1 MAKENT
7 KAVKETADN
16 EKYEALLARIEA
28 LEKENDELLKKDLPE
43 EKSPLSA
50 EKQAA
55 EDYLNEKVK
64 IKLFKDGK
72 DYKDDVVVG
81 INGKIIQ
88 IKRGVEVEI
97 ERKYALLLDQAQIQ
111 SIKAAEMIEE
121 KVRDFAAQNV

>member
-28 LEKENDELLKKDLPE
+28 LEKENDELIKKDLPE
-43 EKSPLSA
+43 EKSPLSE

-55 EDYLNEKVK
+55 ENYLNEKVK

>member
-16 EKYEALLARIEA
+16 EKYEALIARIEA
-28 LEKENDELLKKDLPE
+28 LEKENDELTKKDLPE
-43 EKSPLSA
+43 EKSPLSE

-55 EDYLNEKVK
+55 ENYLNEKVK

>member
-28 LEKENDELLKKDLPE
+28 LEKENDELIKKDLPE
-43 EKSPLSA
+43 EKSPLSK

-55 EDYLNEKVK
+55 ENYLNEKVK

>member
-28 LEKENDELLKKDLPE
+28 LEKEKDELLKKDLPE
-43 EKSPLSA
+43 EKSPLSE

>member
-28 LEKENDELLKKDLPE
+28 LEKENDELIKKDLPE
-43 EKSPLSA
+43 EKSPLSE

-55 EDYLNEKVK
+55 ENYLNEKVK

-111 SIKAAEMIEE
+111 SIKAAEMREE

>member
-16 EKYEALLARIEA
+16 EKYESLLARIEA
-28 LEKENDELLKKDLPE
+28 LEKEKDELLKKDLPE
-43 EKSPLSA
+43 EKSPLSE

>member
-28 LEKENDELLKKDLPE
+28 LEKENDELTKKDLPE
-43 EKSPLSA
+43 EKSPLSK

-55 EDYLNEKVK
+55 ENYLNEKVK

>member
-28 LEKENDELLKKDLPE
+28 LEKENDELIKKDLPE
-43 EKSPLSA
+43 EK
-50 EKQAA
+50 QAA
-55 EDYLNEKVK
+55 ENYLNEKVK

>member
-7 KAVKETADN
+7 KAVKETADD

-28 LEKENDELLKKDLPE
+28 LEKENDELIKKDLPE
-43 EKSPLSA
+43 EKSPLSE

-55 EDYLNEKVK
+55 ENYLNEKVK

>member
-28 LEKENDELLKKDLPE
+28 LEKENDELIKKDLPE
-43 EKSPLSA
+43 EKSPLSE

-55 EDYLNEKVK
+55 ENYLNEKVK

-97 ERKYALLLDQAQIQ
+97 ERKYGLLLDQAQIQ